1 MTNPVDNSFCVVQ
14 AGPMTLVQ
22 DRGRYGFQQLG
33 VSVGGAVD
41 IDSLDLGNRLVG
53 NEQFAAVLE
62 IMLGGL
68 EIEFARRTIFAL
80 TGADAN
86 ATLDG
91 VPLAVNISYMAH
103 AKSHL
108 VLGMVSGGLRAYL
121 AIDGGVSTPEIL
133 GSRST
138 HIASKIGGIDGRP
151 LAVDDVLNI
160 GESSTSNASGL
171 VLPGYKPE
179 SSLVDF
185 QNLIVRV
192 ILGPQDDEF
201 SKAGIEVFLNTN
213 YTVTDQSNRQGL
225 RLDGPEIESRSGRY
239 DIVSDA
245 VVNGSIQVP
254 GDAKPII
261 LLADRQTTGG
271 YAKIATVATV
281 DLPQLGQVSPGTN
294 INFAVISVEESQRLL
309 TDRRERFAT
318 AQIHKLVDP
327 ISLGIDGEHISV
339 GVADNGEAK
348 IADFEGETYP
358 VSIDEYNHAE

>member
-1 MTNPVDNSFCVVQ
+1 MTNPAANSFRVVQ
-14 AGPMTLVQ
+14 PGPMTLVQ
-22 DRGRYGFQQLG
+22 DRGRYGFQKLG

-53 NEQFAAVLE
+53 NEQSFAVLE
-62 IMLGGL
+62 ILLGGL

-80 TGADAN
+80 IGTGAN

-91 VPLAVNISYMAH
+91 VPLAVNISYVAH
-103 AKSHL
+103 AESHL
-108 VLGMVSGGLRAYL
+108 VLGMVNGGLRAYL
-121 AIDGGVSTPEIL
+121 AVDGGVHAPEIL

-138 HIASKIGGIDGRP
+138 HIASKIGGVDGRP
-151 LAVDDVLNI
+151 LAVDDVVNI
-160 GESSTSNASGL
+160 GESNSSNASGL
-171 VLPGYKPE
+171 VLPGYEPE
-179 SSLVDF
+179 SSMVGLENF
-185 QNLIVRV
+185 TVRV
-192 ILGPQDDEF
+192 VLGPQDDEF
-201 SKAGIEVFLNTN
+201 SEAGIDAFLSAT
-213 YTVTDQSNRQGL
+213 YTVSDQSNRQGL
-225 RLDGPEIESRSGRY
+225 RLDGPEIESKTGRY

-281 DLPQLGQVSPGTN
+281 DLPKLGQASPGAS
-294 INFAVISVEESQRLL
+294 INFSAISVEESQQLL
-309 TDRRERFAT
+309 ADHTEHFAA

-327 ISLGIDGEHISV
+327 ISLGVDGELVSV

-348 IADFEGETYP
+348 IADVDGETYP
-358 VSIDEYNHAE
+358 ISIDEYTPAE